1 MVDEKR
7 KVWLAA
13 VMDAEGSFVVFPK
26 HYKGK
31 QMNSYGFKVSC
42 FNTDER
48 FVDFFIDC
56 CKEIGVECWKSNRL
70 RNPLNWSREYTA
82 HVSDLNSLVIFLESI
97 LPYLVIKRDIAREI
111 LYIAKERWMHIHNWG
126 KVSRWTP
133 EQTAF
138 AASIRD
144 RLMPKSE
151 VEKRT
156 ANGETETSSGS
167 SAIPCQAEGST
178 TSTSEGVET
187 RDASSASSN
196 RPHECPGPQQHLKVA
211 GG

>member
-31 QMNSYGFKVSC
+31 QCRSYGFKVSC

-48 FVDFFIDC
+48 FVDFFVDC
-56 CKEIGVECWKSNRL
+56 CEAIGAKAWKS
-70 RNPLNWSREYTA
+70 SRTRRKHLWKTEHTA
-82 HVSDLNSLVIFLESI
+82 HVSDLDSLVTLLEAI

-111 LYIAKERWMHIHNWG
+111 LYIAKERWHHVKNWG

-138 AASIRD
+138 AADIRD
-144 RLMPKSE
+144 RLMPKSV

-156 ANGETETSSGS
+156 ANGETLTRKARAIPSEASGSTSSTEE
-167 SAIPCQAEGST
+167 PLET
-178 TSTSEGVET
+178 TRT
-187 RDASSASSN
+187 SSASSN
-196 RPHECPGPQQHLKVA
+196 SAHECPGPQQHLKVA